1 MEEQKRKKEVEKM
14 RSRQQDEDLERKVR
28 GDLARLNQKEIS
40 EMKKEGKKVLEA
52 EQTQDIIGQLGQV
65 GGLKAGRAVR
75 RDLFEPSQENQGVF
89 GNLARNPKT
98 DQPEEE
104 SHVSHQNSSSTTP
117 IPTTTA
123 NTTTVQEQNRQQ
135 QELFTA
141 RLGGVDQINN
151 KD

>member
-40 EMKKEGKKVLEA
+40 EMKKEGKKVLDA

-75 RDLFEPSQENQGVF
+75 RD
-89 GNLARNPKT
+89 
-98 DQPEEE
+98 
-104 SHVSHQNSSSTTP
+104 
-117 IPTTTA
+117 
-123 NTTTVQEQNRQQ
+123 
-135 QELFTA
+135 
-141 RLGGVDQINN
+141 
-151 KD
+151 